1 MQTNPDKQKQF
12 EEQERRINENLEK
25 IQHRIVVFSGKGGV
39 GKTTVAVNLAFTL
52 IKKEKK
58 TGLLDADIT
67 GPNVLKM
74 TGITGKPFVDGQNRI
89 LPMQKEGLQV
99 ISMAAM
105 LPEDQPVIWRGP
117 LRSGAISQFL
127 ADVIWG
133 DLDFLLADLPPGT
146 GDEVLTTAQRMRPQM
161 AIVVTT
167 PQEVSLLDCKRA
179 VTMAKKLNIPHI
191 AVIENMSGLM
201 CPHCEKK
208 IDLFGQG
215 GGERMAKEMDV
226 RFLGNVPMELAT
238 REGGDKGE
246 PPVLTRPESRS
257 AQAFMTISE
266 AIENILLNNH

>member
-1 MQTNPDKQKQF
+1 MQTNPERQKQF
-12 EEQERRINENLEK
+12 EEQDRRIQENLKK
-25 IQHRIVVFSGKGGV
+25 IRHRIVVFSGKGGV
-39 GKTTVAVNLAFTL
+39 GKTTVAVNLAFAL
-52 IKKEKK
+52 MKADKK

-74 TGITGKPFVDGQNRI
+74 AGITGQPFMDGQNQI

-133 DLDFLLADLPPGT
+133 DLDYLLADLPPGT
-146 GDEVLTTAQRMRPQM
+146 GDEVLTAAQRMRPQM

-179 VTMAKKLNIPHI
+179 VTMAKKLNVPNIG
-191 AVIENMSGLM
+191 VIENMAGLI
-201 CPHCEKK
+201 CPHCEKT
-208 IDLFGQG
+208 IDIFGKG

-226 RFLGNVPMELAT
+226 RFLGKIPMELAT
-238 REGGDKGE
+238 REGGDTGE
-246 PPVLTRPESRS
+246 PPVLTRPESGS
-257 AQAFMTISE
+257 ARAFLSIAE
-266 AIENILLNNH
+266 AIGKILK